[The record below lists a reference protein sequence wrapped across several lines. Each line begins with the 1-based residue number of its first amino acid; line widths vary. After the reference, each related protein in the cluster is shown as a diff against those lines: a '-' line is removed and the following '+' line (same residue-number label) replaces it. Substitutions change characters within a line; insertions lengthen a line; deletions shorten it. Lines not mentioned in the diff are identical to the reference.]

1 MPQISCCELCQQEP
15 PVEERGSANTS
26 SAWKPQDHAQGKSR
40 TGLEASGRHL
50 AGAQAPWCGWRTPSA
65 ARPAGPAP
73 GLRSS
78 IAGQPPLSQS
88 AEAAPPYPR
97 TPASGQTHPAA
108 QGARP
113 EPSYK
118 VPTFYSSLPFAVLE
132 KLLFYPFPQKHVISN
147 RRLTAHAASSQLLK
161 SLGHFREHKGLRRQT
176 LRTAGS
182 TAQSP

>member
-1 MPQISCCELCQQEP
+1 MLRTLSARATRGGARLCEHVLSVEATGSRPGEEP
-15 PVEERGSANTS
+15 HRARGQ
-26 SAWKPQDHAQGKSR
+26 W
-40 TGLEASGRHL
+40 
-50 AGAQAPWCGWRTPSA
+50 QAPSRRPGSLVWLETPSA

>member
-1 MPQISCCELCQQEP
+1 MLRTLSARATRGGARLCEHVLSVEATGSCPGEEP
-15 PVEERGSANTS
+15 HRARGQWQAPSRRPGSLVWLENAVCRPPCRAS
-26 SAWKPQDHAQGKSR
+26 SRLAVQHRRTAAAVAKRRGRPSLPQD
-40 TGLEASGRHL
+40 T
-50 AGAQAPWCGWRTPSA
+50 
-65 ARPAGPAP
+65 
-73 GLRSS
+73 
-78 IAGQPPLSQS
+78 
-88 AEAAPPYPR
+88 
-97 TPASGQTHPAA
+97 ASGQTHPAA